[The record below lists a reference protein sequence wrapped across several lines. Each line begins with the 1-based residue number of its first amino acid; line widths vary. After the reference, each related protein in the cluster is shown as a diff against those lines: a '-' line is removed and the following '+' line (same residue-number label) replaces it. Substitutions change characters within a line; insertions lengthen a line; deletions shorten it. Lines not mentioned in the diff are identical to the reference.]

1 MWRLVRPVGGGR
13 SRAVAVLVYLSVP
26 LPYDALRAGRIGP
39 LVAYAVVPWLV
50 RRLVGAQGVA
60 PYGSRGG
67 DPGPGTRVR
76 SLWSDVL
83 VTGLALAAAVVVEP
97 ALVVPVG
104 MVMVGLVVGTGL
116 AGSLAGLARLATV
129 GAGGV
134 AVAALLH
141 FPLLATL
148 LGDRTVDSLVEPTS
162 WPVHGLGTDAMF
174 RLETGDFG
182 LGRLGL
188 APVSYTHLTLPTKR
202 IV

>member
-1 MWRLVRPVGGGR
+1 ME
-13 SRAVAVLVYLSVP
+13 S
-26 LPYDALRAGRIGP
+26 
-39 LVAYAVVPWLV
+39 
-50 RRLVGAQGVA
+50 
-60 PYGSRGG
+60 
-67 DPGPGTRVR
+67 
-76 SLWSDVL
+76 
-83 VTGLALAAAVVVEP
+83 LAAAVVVEP

-162 WPVHGLGTDAMF
+162 WPVHGLGTNAMF

-188 APVSYTHLTLPTKR
+188 ALLVVPALALLVARGRHLALAIRAWFVVAASWSTVWVVDQGWWDGPTPEPGVLLVPAAVVVDGKPR
-202 IV
+202 AMNEQIALGQARGPGGFGASSDRPRG